1 MAEILSS
8 YEKHLNQEA
17 MPAGKKKV
25 LLAALHLFASQGFSA
40 TTTAAIAKEAGV
52 SEGTIYKYFSSKK
65 DLLTSLLT
73 PLLVNIRNSFFTDLQ
88 QPKSLD
94 QLIDFALRNRI
105 KFASDN
111 FELIKILLQEALTS
125 NSPSSFPAF
134 KNLIEGDEGLFAK
147 LNQLKNDYPEINP
160 DLTPEQMIRIAFGPL
175 IAYVL
180 QTKLLNLAPTDREF
194 DLRIIHHQIKAGLT
208 AK

>member
-52 SEGTIYKYFSSKK
+52 SEGTIYKYFSTKK

-73 PLLVNIRNSFFTDLQ
+73 PLLTDIRNSFFTELK
-88 QPKSLD
+88 QPKSFD
-94 QLIDFALRNRI
+94 ELISFAVKNRI

-111 FELIKILLQEALTS
+111 FELIKILLQEALT
-125 NSPSSFPAF
+125 NNPPAFPAF
-134 KNLIEGDEGLFAK
+134 KNLIEGDEGLFNK
-147 LNQLKNDYPEINP
+147 LNKLKKTYPEINP
-160 DLTPEQMIRIAFGPL
+160 ALSPEQMIRAILGPL
-175 IAYVL
+175 LVYIL
-180 QTKLLNLAPTDREF
+180 QTKLLNLTPTDQDF
-194 DLRIIHHQIKAGLT
+194 DLRLIHQQIRAGLT

>member
-1 MAEILSS
+1 MAQVLSS
-8 YEKHLNQEA
+8 YEKQLNQET

-65 DLLTSLLT
+65 VLLTSLLT
-73 PLLVNIRNSFFTDLQ
+73 PLLANIRNSFFTELK

-111 FELIKILLQEALTS
+111 FELIKILLQEALT
-125 NSPSSFPAF
+125 NSSPASFPAF

-147 LNQLKNDYPEINP
+147 LNQLKRDYPEINP
-160 DLTPEQMIRIAFGPL
+160 NLKPEQIIRVVFGPL
-175 IAYVL
+175 LVYIM
-180 QTKLLNLAPTDREF
+180 QTKLLNLTSTDQDF
-194 DLRIIHHQIKAGLT
+194 DLRIIHRQIKAGLT
-208 AK
+208 SK